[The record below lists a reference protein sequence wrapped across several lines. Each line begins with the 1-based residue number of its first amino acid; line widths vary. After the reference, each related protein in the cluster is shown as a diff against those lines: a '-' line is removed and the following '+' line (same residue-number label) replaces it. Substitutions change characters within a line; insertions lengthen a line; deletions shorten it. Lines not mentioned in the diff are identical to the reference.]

1 MTKLLDELRRK
12 YKTPRDAVLALGLDA
27 ALIDRA
33 KTFDC
38 PAVDEETQAAVSARI
53 KREIDRGH
61 PFKQAAAIAYK
72 ELGKDMEPRD
82 WEGLVKFIAEEM
94 GESEHADDAGFEEG
108 KHPRDEGGKFGAGGG
123 NGGEKKS
130 ISRAEMK
137 KKLESTPHAKLMSAL
152 NNSNVDPKIK
162 KEIEKELDSRANRGT
177 SKGFGEDSKPASD
190 RAGDSQRRSVSHKES
205 STMKSL
211 SKKAVMARGALVAL
225 LAPSLAADAM
235 PDLNAILAGV
245 KRKNWKEKKPGI
257 LKAIRPYLA
266 SDAEAEEAGEA
277 LNRLDE
283 ADQDDT
289 VKDGKYDDVMEHLRG
304 KISDEDLAIVEELL
318 NKHEQGQDAEETEEE
333 KRRKEA
339 EANGTSSDQPPGFEG
354 KPKDPVTAKAMDAAI
369 KAERARAT
377 AAMDAAVADARKQAT
392 ADALRAADEINKA
405 REETIPYVGRIAIAC
420 DSADAVYKA
429 ALGMLKVETKG
440 VHPSAYRHI
449 LMAQPKPGN
458 RPQIIARDG
467 IVDDDFKKEFPD
479 AGRLDAA

>member
-1 MTKLLDELRRK
+1 
-12 YKTPRDAVLALGLDA
+12 
-27 ALIDRA
+27 
-33 KTFDC
+33 
-38 PAVDEETQAAVSARI
+38 
-53 KREIDRGH
+53 
-61 PFKQAAAIAYK
+61 
-72 ELGKDMEPRD
+72 
-82 WEGLVKFIAEEM
+82 
-94 GESEHADDAGFEEG
+94 
-108 KHPRDEGGKFGAGGG
+108 
-123 NGGEKKS
+123 
-130 ISRAEMK
+130 
-137 KKLESTPHAKLMSAL
+137 
-152 NNSNVDPKIK
+152 
-162 KEIEKELDSRANRGT
+162 
-177 SKGFGEDSKPASD
+177 
-190 RAGDSQRRSVSHKES
+190 
-205 STMKSL
+205 MKSL